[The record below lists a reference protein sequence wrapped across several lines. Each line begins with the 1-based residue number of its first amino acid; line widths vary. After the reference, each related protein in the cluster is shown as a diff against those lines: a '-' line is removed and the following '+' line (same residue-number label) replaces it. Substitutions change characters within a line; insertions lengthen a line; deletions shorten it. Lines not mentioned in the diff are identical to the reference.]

1 MLSLKTWLPNY
12 DYKFSRIKTR
22 RAGLQARPSLLKSL
36 QMLAQVLVFLGTET
50 GRKVVSWII
59 GVGLPLVILAAWVFS
74 LNEKQSQLETKVD
87 DLNTEV
93 KQTLKF
99 QTDTLYRTLN
109 ETKQLLD
116 RNNRFL
122 EQFEPIEE
130 NGKRQNFKR
139 SGGTSQRLL

>member
-1 MLSLKTWLPNY
+1 M
-12 DYKFSRIKTR
+12 
-22 RAGLQARPSLLKSL
+22 QARRSPFKSL

-50 GRKVVSWII
+50 GRKVVSWVI

-87 DLNTEV
+87 DLNFEV

-116 RNNRFL
+116 RNNQFL
-122 EQFEPIEE
+122 EQFEPIYD

-139 SGGTSQRLL
+139 SGRASQQLL